1 MRTFKVTLTEEE
13 LKAVINHNIFNV
25 FDYSS
30 ERSSRIH
37 ELTKKLNKN
46 IETEDK
52 AEEQESCDEY
62 HQRCED
68 CACEPAKLANDTFCE
83 HNQQDCHNT
92 CCC

>member
-52 AEEQESCDEY
+52 AEEQQPEIGEG
-62 HQRCED
+62 Q
-68 CACEPAKLANDTFCE
+68 AVTG
-83 HNQQDCHNT
+83 QQNVGGW
-92 CCC
+92 